1 MLSYEEMAQQCGARP
16 GTLQMRVTRAI
27 PVLRRSLESQG
38 ITGF

>member
-1 MLSYEEMAQQCGARP
+1 MAQRCGARP